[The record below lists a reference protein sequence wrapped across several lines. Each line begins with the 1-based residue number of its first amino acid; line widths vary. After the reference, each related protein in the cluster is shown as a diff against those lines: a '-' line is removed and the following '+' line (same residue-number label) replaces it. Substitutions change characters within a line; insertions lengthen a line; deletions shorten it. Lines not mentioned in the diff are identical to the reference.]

1 MSAPQLRVIGA
12 GLAGCEA
19 AWQAAQRGVAV
30 ELVEMRPLASGPAHK
45 TDRFAELVC
54 SNSLRGA
61 SLENAVG
68 LLKEELARLDSLVIT
83 SAREAAVPAGGA
95 LAVDRD
101 RFSALVE
108 LRLGAHPGVRIVRE
122 EVRAIDPD
130 VPTIVACGPLPAA
143 ALSDAIDELLARAA
157 PSAGGRARLHYYD
170 AASPIVATESLDL
183 AQMFEKSRYDKGDG
197 SDYLNIPLDRERYRA
212 FVCDLRELPKHEPKE
227 FEADA
232 ATGKIPY
239 FEGCLP
245 IEEMAARGEDA
256 LRYGPLKPVGLRD
269 PRTGV
274 APYAVVQLRK
284 ENVAGSAY
292 NLVGFQTR
300 LTWPAQKEAFGKL
313 PGLAQA
319 EWLRLGVMH
328 RNSFIDAPR
337 FLDSDLRLR
346 GGGQTWFAGQITGA
360 EGYVE
365 AAACGLI
372 SAVAA
377 ARRLC
382 GEPPVPVPADTA
394 LGAVIAHLQNQA
406 TNDFQPANV
415 SWAFFSPLAGKP
427 IRDKRERR
435 RALAERALEHLEA
448 WRAAVAPRVSVAAG
462 ASA

>member
-1 MSAPQLRVIGA
+1 MSAARLRVIGA

-19 AWQAAQRGVAV
+19 AWQAARRGIDVD
-30 ELVEMRPLASGPAHK
+30 LFEMRPHASGPAHK

-68 LLKEELARLDSLVIT
+68 LLKEELARMDSLIVT

-101 RFSALVE
+101 VFSGIVE
-108 LRLGAHPGVRIVRE
+108 SRLAAEPRVRIVRE
-122 EVRAIDPD
+122 EVHAIDPD
-130 VPTIVACGPLPAA
+130 VPTIVACGPLPGER
-143 ALSDAIDELLARAA
+143 LSQSLDALLARIA
-157 PSAGGRARLHYYD
+157 RANGSRVRLHYYD

-183 AQMFEKSRYDKGDG
+183 SQMYAKSRYDKGPG
-197 SDYLNIPLDRERYRA
+197 EDYLNIPLDREQYLT
-212 FVCDLRELPKHEPKE
+212 FVRDLRELPKHSPKE

-232 ATGKIPY
+232 AGGKAPY

-245 IEEMAARGEDA
+245 IEEMALRGEDA
-256 LRYGPLKPVGLRD
+256 MRYGPLKPVGLRD
-269 PRTGV
+269 PRTGL

-284 ENVAGSAY
+284 EDVAGTAY

-313 PGLAQA
+313 PGLAYA
-319 EWLRLGVMH
+319 EWIRLGVMH
-328 RNSFIDAPR
+328 RNSFVDAPR
-337 FLDSDLRLR
+337 YLTRDLRLR
-346 GGGQTWFAGQITGA
+346 GAENVWLAGQITGA

-372 SAVAA
+372 AGTAA
-377 ARRLC
+377 ARALR
-382 GEPPVPVPADTA
+382 GEAPVPVPADTA
-394 LGAVIAHLQNQA
+394 LGAVVAHLQNEQ
-406 TNDFQPANV
+406 TDDFQPANV
-415 SWAFFSPLAGKP
+415 SWTFFSPLPGKP

-435 RALAERALEHLEA
+435 RALADRALAHLDA
-448 WRAAVAPRVSVAAG
+448 WRAALEERREVAPV
-462 ASA
+462 

>member
-1 MSAPQLRVIGA
+1 VPRLRVIGA

-19 AWQAAQRGVAV
+19 AWQAAERGIDV
-30 ELVEMRPLASGPAHK
+30 ELVEMRPHASGPAHK

-68 LLKEELARLDSLVIT
+68 LLKEELARMDSLIVGC
-83 SAREAAVPAGGA
+83 ARAAAVPAGGA
-95 LAVDRD
+95 LAVDRE
-101 RFSALVE
+101 RFSELVE
-108 LRLGAHPGVRIVRE
+108 TRLADHPRVSVVRREVRE
-122 EVRAIDPD
+122 IASDRPA
-130 VPTIVACGPLPAA
+130 IVACGPLPPQG
-143 ALSDAIDELLARAA
+143 LSDAIDALLAHVAPPGAA
-157 PSAGGRARLHYYD
+157 RARLHYYD
-170 AASPIVATESLDL
+170 AASPIVATESLAL
-183 AQMFEKSRYDKGDG
+183 EQMYAKSRYDKGDG
-197 SDYLNIPLDRERYRA
+197 EDYLNIPLDREQYA
-212 FVCDLRELPKHEPKE
+212 TFVRDLRELPKHEPKE
-227 FEADA
+227 FESDA
-232 ATGKIPY
+232 AGGKVPY

-256 LRYGPLKPVGLRD
+256 LRFGPLKPVGLRD

-284 ENVAGSAY
+284 ENVAASAY

-300 LTWPAQKEAFGKL
+300 LTWPAQREAFGRL
-313 PGLAQA
+313 PGLANA

-337 FLDSDLRLR
+337 YLGPDLALR
-346 GGGQTWFAGQITGA
+346 GTSGIWFAGQITGA

-372 SAVAA
+372 AATAA
-377 ARRLC
+377 ARELL
-382 GEPPVPVPADTA
+382 GESPQPVPADTA
-394 LGAVIAHLQNQA
+394 LGAVVAHLQNVQ

-415 SWAFFSPLAGKP
+415 SWAFFSPLPGKP

-435 RALAERALEHLEA
+435 RALADRALAHLER
-448 WRAAVAPRVSVAAG
+448 WRAAVAPLAG
-462 ASA
+462 ATLSR

>member
-1 MSAPQLRVIGA
+1 MSAARLRVIGA

-19 AWQAAQRGVAV
+19 AWQAARRGVDV
-30 ELVEMRPLASGPAHK
+30 DLFEMRPHASGPAHK

-68 LLKEELARLDSLVIT
+68 LLKEELARMDSLIVT

-101 RFSALVE
+101 VFSGIVE
-108 LRLGAHPGVRIVRE
+108 SRLAAEPRVRIVRE
-122 EVRAIDPD
+122 EVAAIDPD
-130 VPTIVACGPLPAA
+130 VPTIVACGPLPGER
-143 ALSDAIDELLARAA
+143 LSQSLDALLARIA
-157 PSAGGRARLHYYD
+157 RANESRVRLHYYD

-183 AQMFEKSRYDKGDG
+183 SQMYAKSRYDKGPG
-197 SDYLNIPLDRERYRA
+197 EDYLNIPLDREQYLT
-212 FVCDLRELPKHEPKE
+212 FVRDLRDLPKHSPKE

-232 ATGKIPY
+232 AGGRAPY

-245 IEEMAARGEDA
+245 IEEMALRGEDA
-256 LRYGPLKPVGLRD
+256 MRYGPLKPVGLRD
-269 PRTGV
+269 PRTGL

-284 ENVAGSAY
+284 EDVAGTAY

-313 PGLAQA
+313 PGLANA
-319 EWLRLGVMH
+319 EWIRLGVMH
-328 RNSFIDAPR
+328 RNSFVDAPR
-337 FLDSDLRLR
+337 YLSADLRLR
-346 GGGQTWFAGQITGA
+346 GAENVWLAGQITGA

-372 SAVAA
+372 AGTAA
-377 ARRLC
+377 ARVMR
-382 GEPPVPVPADTA
+382 GEAPVPVPVDTA
-394 LGAVIAHLQNQA
+394 LGAVVAHLQNEQTA
-406 TNDFQPANV
+406 DFQPANV
-415 SWAFFSPLAGKP
+415 SWTFFSPLPGKP

-435 RALAERALEHLEA
+435 RALADRALARLDA
-448 WRAAVAPRVSVAAG
+448 WRGSLGERREAAPV
-462 ASA
+462 